1 MGPVNSAKADLE
13 KLLSLEPITPTW
25 EEARKLAYSIA
36 VRQDKKHRSTEETED
51 EKKHRRQQDVDRNTE
66 GSTEGSTE
74 RRLPS
79 ELPESVFPAL
89 LREGYIQVLPEN
101 TNREPSNI
109 LF

>member
-1 MGPVNSAKADLE
+1 MFLFCNDGSSYAQ
-13 KLLSLEPITPTW
+13 
-25 EEARKLAYSIA
+25 EARKLAYSIA